1 MSYDLHK
8 KYGDM
13 RLLDTPI
20 CGEQCLIYIA
30 QRSLHLEPAQLHM
43 QSPSVRHA
51 CLTALWPH
59 YRERLHGNGHWGGY
73 DRAQGHH

>member
-20 CGEQCLIYIA
+20 CGA
-30 QRSLHLEPAQLHM
+30 HSSL
-43 QSPSVRHA
+43 SSHA
-51 CLTALWPH
+51 CTVRSAVKADDDIAMSCP
-59 YRERLHGNGHWGGY
+59 G
-73 DRAQGHH
+73 

>member
-20 CGEQCLIYIA
+20 CGA
-30 QRSLHLEPAQLHM
+30 HSLLVL
-43 QSPSVRHA
+43 HA
-51 CLTALWPH
+51 CTESSPLTCS
-59 YRERLHGNGHWGGY
+59 Y
-73 DRAQGHH
+73 DMI